1 MTQSLT
7 LTRTNVFRVLLLR
20 WLRGQLT
27 AAQVQLFR
35 VTSWLSAAQ
44 AEEIL
49 KTDRTNP
56 AQRIE
61 EILSKLEKVP

>member
-1 MTQSLT
+1 MTQSLI
-7 LTRTNVFRVLLLR
+7 LTRANAFPVLLLR

-27 AAQVQLFR
+27 VAQVGLFR
-35 VTSWLSAAQ
+35 LTGWLSAAQ

-56 AQRIE
+56 AQRIK
-61 EILSKLEKVP
+61 EILGELEKTP

>member
-1 MTQSLT
+1 M
-7 LTRTNVFRVLLLR
+7 RFRFLLVR

-27 AAQVQLFR
+27 EAQVQLFR
-35 VTSWLSAAQ
+35 LTGWLTAAQ

-56 AQRIE
+56 TQRIE
-61 EILSKLEKVP
+61 EILGELEKTP